1 MRYWIGWIVKHRAA
15 VPIVDDK
22 RYNKQLNG
30 DLGGPAR
37 DWGGTGEWLGEGEWR
52 RKREKK
58 DRRCKYVVFFPST
71 PLPKEGMAAHVY
83 TSFVYR
89 CWKMC
94 QVAPTSPPS
103 LLTLPSPLLA
113 HHPTYFFL
121 NFLKK
126 AIIFCKKYVLFFYR
140 FLFTVDSPFSGR
152 RGGIAS
158 CIPYFVCVLFRLTS
172 SSCHW
177 ILWY

>member
-1 MRYWIGWIVKHRAA
+1 MQICG
-15 VPIVDDK
+15 
-22 RYNKQLNG
+22 L
-30 DLGGPAR
+30 
-37 DWGGTGEWLGEGEWR
+37 
-52 RKREKK
+52 
-58 DRRCKYVVFFPST
+58 FPFDAT
-71 PLPKEGMAAHVY
+71 AQEGMAAHVY

-103 LLTLPSPLLA
+103 LLTLPSPLPA
-113 HHPTYFFL
+113 HHPTYFFK
-121 NFLKK
+121 NFLKE

-177 ILWY
+177 ILWYLSPLYFSQTIMSFSKRFSRWWMRQEEKQPWAWKCHLYNGSFTT